1 MSGFVLDCS
10 IAASWCFEDEA
21 SPDIDALLERTRD
34 HGAIVPAL
42 WHWEIANVLAMA
54 VRRSRINASDATAR
68 LSLMGALPIAT
79 DTDSITRAWRET
91 LLLAQTHGLT
101 VYDAAYLELALR
113 LGLPLAT
120 KDDELHAAAQ
130 QVGVTT
136 IPR

>member
-1 MSGFVLDCS
+1 MSSFVLDCS

-34 HGAIVPAL
+34 HGAVVPAL

-54 VRRSRINASDATAR
+54 ARRGRIAAGDATAR
-68 LSLMGALPIAT
+68 LSLIGALPIAT
-79 DTDSITRAWRET
+79 DTDSIARAWREA

-101 VYDAAYLELALR
+101 VYDAAYLELAVR
-113 LGLPLAT
+113 LGVPLAT
-120 KDDELHAAAQ
+120 KDSDLQAAAR

-136 IPR
+136 IP